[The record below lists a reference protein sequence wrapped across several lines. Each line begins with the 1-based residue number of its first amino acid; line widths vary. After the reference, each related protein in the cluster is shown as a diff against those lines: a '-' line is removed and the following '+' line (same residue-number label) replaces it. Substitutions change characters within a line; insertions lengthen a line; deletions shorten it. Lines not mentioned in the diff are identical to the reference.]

1 MKCSNTICKSIYEK
15 YIIKNMKKK
24 IISHLAKIGFLKKSP
39 DAPVIFF
46 EIVIGIVLSVI
57 SVIIFADIAK
67 DVLDQETRVVDN
79 ALSQTVYSW
88 RNPGLTEIMIFI
100 SLLGA
105 DIIVFAAGLF
115 TIFLTWKKHKREAI
129 LFVTVLIIGLLINII
144 LKVIFQRPRPDMDPI
159 MDLSSS
165 YSFPSGHAMNAFI
178 FYSVMSYFVYH
189 FTHNKLLSIGVT
201 VFSLLL
207 ILLIGFSRV
216 YLGVHYPSDVLAGFI
231 AGFFV
236 FVTAIVLI
244 RSLTFRNIVG
254 MVRREEKKLRK

>member
-1 MKCSNTICKSIYEK
+1 
-15 YIIKNMKKK
+15 MKKK
-24 IISHLAKIGFLKKSP
+24 IIAHLAKVSFLKNSP

-67 DVLDQETRVVDN
+67 DVLDQETRVVDE
-79 ALSQTVYSW
+79 ALSQIVYAW

-105 DIIVFAAGLF
+105 DIIVFVAGLF
-115 TIFLTWKKHKREAI
+115 TVFLTWKKHKREAI
-129 LFVTVLIIGLLINII
+129 LFVMILAVGLLINII
-144 LKVIFQRPRPDMDPI
+144 LKIIFQRPRPSIDPI

-178 FYSVMSYFVYH
+178 FYSIMSYFVYH
-189 FTHNKLLSIGVT
+189 FTHNKLLSGIVT
-201 VFSLLL
+201 AFALVLV
-207 ILLIGFSRV
+207 LLIGFSRV

-244 RSLTFRNIVG
+244 RSLTFRKVVG
-254 MVRREEKKLRK
+254 MVRREEKKLSK

>member
-1 MKCSNTICKSIYEK
+1 
-15 YIIKNMKKK
+15 MKKK
-24 IISHLAKIGFLKKSP
+24 IIAHLAKVSFLKNSP
-39 DAPVIFF
+39 DGPVIFL
-46 EIVIGIVLSVI
+46 EIIIGIILSVI
-57 SVIIFADIAK
+57 SVVIFADIAK
-67 DVLDQETRVVDN
+67 DVLEQETRVLDE
-79 ALSQTVYSW
+79 ALSQTVYAW
-88 RNPGLTEIMIFI
+88 RNPGLTEFMVFI

-105 DIIVFAAGLF
+105 DIIVFAGGLF

-189 FTHNKLLSIGVT
+189 FTHNKVLSGVVT
-201 VFSLLL
+201 VLSLLL
-207 ILLIGFSRV
+207 VLLIGLSRI

-236 FVTAIVLI
+236 FITAIVLI
-244 RSLTFRNIVG
+244 RSITFRNIVG